1 MFRRFDI
8 RRGEGNGENEM
19 SRTIISLPN
28 ELECCSAYNILLPGY
43 QMILN
48 LKWEMHSQI
57 FGEMAGQSS
66 YVFNSA
72 VA

>member
-48 LKWEMHSQI
+48 LKWEIHSQVI
-57 FGEMAGQSS
+57 QNVTVYIVINKYTCS
-66 YVFNSA
+66 
-72 VA
+72 

>member
-48 LKWEMHSQI
+48 LKWEMHSLVIQNVTVYI
-57 FGEMAGQSS
+57 IINKYTCS
-66 YVFNSA
+66 
-72 VA
+72 